1 MITNFVATSAGIA
14 SYLALFR
21 MEENVTLR
29 KSAATFIIT
38 KIGDLIAVWLT
49 LFITC
54 TLLWDKISSLRIA
67 TIGILAA
74 ISLAIGIF
82 ILAIASRQGFI
93 KSIRTLVR
101 YLQLEHF
108 SVTQRGLGALQF
120 VAEQNNDVILN
131 LLQISILCSLIYMTL
146 GIIWTYASL
155 RAFSMIIPYLIIVFV
170 NSWIQLISWLPIQVF
185 GGLGVIDTS
194 QIYLFSLFG
203 ISVAQMATISVG
215 LRVTSY
221 LFNLLSP
228 LYLPLYR
235 LFQRKKS
242 SDNPSKD
249 QND

>member
-1 MITNFVATSAGIA
+1 
-14 SYLALFR
+14 
-21 MEENVTLR
+21 
-29 KSAATFIIT
+29 
-38 KIGDLIAVWLT
+38 
-49 LFITC
+49 
-54 TLLWDKISSLRIA
+54 
-67 TIGILAA
+67 
-74 ISLAIGIF
+74 
-82 ILAIASRQGFI
+82 
-93 KSIRTLVR
+93 
-101 YLQLEHF
+101 
-108 SVTQRGLGALQF
+108 
-120 VAEQNNDVILN
+120 
-131 LLQISILCSLIYMTL
+131 MTL

-235 LFQRKKS
+235 LFQRKNSLIIHRKIKMINS
-242 SDNPSKD
+242 SKNSIHWFVLIGLIFAVLPASFEVLQIPNAQVDWDRLFSVVGLLTITAYVLLLTFGLLALIFFFFSSTIL
-249 QND
+249 